1 MNKAVVRFSVWVYRN
16 LLLVYPRELRA
27 RFGADMIEVFEDL
40 LCEVAQLGRP
50 KQAAALWCTVLF
62 ELAAVA
68 IPARLTP
75 RVIIAGGLSFV
86 VSSLITWVFLHAVG

>member
-1 MNKAVVRFSVWVYRN
+1 MKLLIRLNAWVYRSQ
-16 LLLVYPRELRA
+16 LSAYPRELRA
-27 RFGADMIEVFEDL
+27 RFGADMTDVFEDL
-40 LCEVAQLGRP
+40 LCEAARQGGP
-50 KQAAALWCTVLF
+50 QQIAALWCTVLV

-75 RVIIAGGLSFV
+75 HVIIAGSLAFL

>member
-1 MNKAVVRFSVWVYRN
+1 MNLMIRLSVWVYRS
-16 LLLVYPRELRA
+16 LLLVYPHELRA
-27 RFGADMIEVFEDL
+27 RFGADMTEVFEDL
-40 LCEVAQLGRP
+40 LCEAAQQGGPR
-50 KQAAALWCTVLF
+50 QIVALWNTVLV

-75 RVIIAGGLSFV
+75 HVVIAGGLSVV